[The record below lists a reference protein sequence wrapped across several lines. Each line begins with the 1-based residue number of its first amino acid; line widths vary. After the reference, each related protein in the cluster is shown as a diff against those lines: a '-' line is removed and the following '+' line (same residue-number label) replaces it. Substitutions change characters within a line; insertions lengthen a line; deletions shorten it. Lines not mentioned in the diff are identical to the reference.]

1 MDRPGSGNCSIMEV
15 SFNILN
21 CTVGSGILAL
31 SFAIKESGFGLGI
44 VLSIAV
50 AMLTWLALYILIIS
64 GKKINV
70 YKYAILCEAT
80 MGRFG
85 FYLLNSVIFFQSA
98 GACITYMIV
107 VGDTIPII
115 LDILGFAVSRRWVI
129 LVSSLLFILPLLF
142 YRSIGSLAKV
152 SMISVMTLPPIL
164 FAVAVRGMY
173 YAPEHKRSY
182 DFVGDNV
189 FPAIGVMAFAMLS
202 TQTAFLNF
210 TTMAEPTRKAWGQ
223 ATGIAVSL
231 SWLISFVFAIIG
243 FMSFGEDVQPNI
255 FNSFPLTDGLI
266 NFGRGLLGFS
276 MFLTF
281 PQAFYPARAALH
293 KVLGHEDNHI
303 IPTDSEH
310 VYTTLALFFPIL
322 VCGVFI
328 ADLGLLYQLI
338 GGFCSTF
345 LAYIIPGACYFLIFW
360 RKDPSSLRRL
370 SKLPSSDSLESQA
383 GEGGVGE
390 HGRES
395 RYEDDD
401 VNSLENV
408 EDSDDDDQE
417 RVLKQKLAQDKKS
430 EFGLEEEGRPLRQ
443 HRPTLAND
451 GNATASTPILSRH
464 QLRYGSTDGSSSS
477 DLQATTGLYSS
488 SYNNYSGIR
497 GSNGGGGG
505 GGVQRK
511 TELWLDVGAGIL
523 LVFGVFV
530 MIIST
535 TLTLKKMAGYV

>member
-1 MDRPGSGNCSIMEV
+1 
-15 SFNILN
+15 
-21 CTVGSGILAL
+21 
-31 SFAIKESGFGLGI
+31 
-44 VLSIAV
+44 
-50 AMLTWLALYILIIS
+50 
-64 GKKINV
+64 
-70 YKYAILCEAT
+70 
-80 MGRFG
+80 
-85 FYLLNSVIFFQSA
+85 
-98 GACITYMIV
+98 
-107 VGDTIPII
+107 
-115 LDILGFAVSRRWVI
+115 
-129 LVSSLLFILPLLF
+129 
-142 YRSIGSLAKV
+142 
-152 SMISVMTLPPIL
+152 
-164 FAVAVRGMY
+164 
-173 YAPEHKRSY
+173 
-182 DFVGDNV
+182 
-189 FPAIGVMAFAMLS
+189 
-202 TQTAFLNF
+202 
-210 TTMAEPTRKAWGQ
+210 
-223 ATGIAVSL
+223 
-231 SWLISFVFAIIG
+231 
-243 FMSFGEDVQPNI
+243 
-255 FNSFPLTDGLI
+255 
-266 NFGRGLLGFS
+266 
-276 MFLTF
+276 
-281 PQAFYPARAALH
+281 LH

-505 GGVQRK
+505 GVQRK